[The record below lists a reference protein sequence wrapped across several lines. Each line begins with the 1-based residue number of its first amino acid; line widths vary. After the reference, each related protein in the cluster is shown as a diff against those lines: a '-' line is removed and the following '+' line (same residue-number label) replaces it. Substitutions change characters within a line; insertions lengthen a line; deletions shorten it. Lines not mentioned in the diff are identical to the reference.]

1 MRRRLLNL
9 CLLAYPRLCRE
20 RDRDYLRDLAL
31 ELSETYGWRRQAWS
45 LLRGGLG
52 ERVEGRRLSG
62 DASLSAWGQRVAV
75 ACSLFAA
82 VALAAS
88 SLTGLAVGAGERVG
102 VDWFACTDADHSRSN
117 RDGASVAGPSGCAEA
132 HALVA
137 ARRRAGW
144 ECTTRRHSRDGQAIA
159 WRCTLREE
167 FVARSPL

>member
-9 CLLAYPRLCRE
+9 CLLAYPRSCRE

-31 ELSETYGWRRQAWS
+31 ELSETYGWRQQALS
-45 LLRGGLG
+45 LVRGGLG
-52 ERVEGRRLSG
+52 ERVKGRR
-62 DASLSAWGQRVAV
+62 VV
-75 ACSLFAA
+75 IACSLFAA

-88 SLTGLAVGAGERVG
+88 GLTGLAVGAGERVG
-102 VDWFACTDADHSRSN
+102 VDWFACTDADYSRSE
-117 RDGASVAGPSGCAEA
+117 RDRMRVAEPSGCAEA

-144 ECTTRRHSRDGQAIA
+144 ECTTRRHSRDGQAVA
-159 WRCTLREE
+159 WRCTVREE